1 MLYWEGINLKSND
14 GTRDVIVE
22 TIVRLIIPPIQ
33 LFGLYVVM
41 HGHLSPGGG
50 FQGGVIVASTFL
62 LFALVFGLK
71 NIEKR
76 FKELHR
82 TLLDSFGV
90 AFYAIMGLVCI
101 IFSGN
106 YLDYQAIP
114 FLSMEQMVKAS
125 IILIL
130 IALGLKVAAIVT
142 SIFVYSGKEGV

>member
-1 MLYWEGINLKSND
+1 LLYWEGINLKSND